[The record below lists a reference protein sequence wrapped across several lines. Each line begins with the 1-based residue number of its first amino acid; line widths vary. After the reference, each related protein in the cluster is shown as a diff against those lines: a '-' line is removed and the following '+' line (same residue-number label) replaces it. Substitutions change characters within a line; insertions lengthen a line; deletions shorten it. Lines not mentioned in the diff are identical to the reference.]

1 VIVAGVEP
9 ADQQSGIVAPALAGR
24 SNLVLRVISSL
35 ILAPLALAL
44 AYFGGWP
51 FAAFWVI
58 ASAIVLAEWLMLVI
72 GRNPFA
78 AFPWNG
84 SQWLWAL
91 SGVVYAGAMLAATLL
106 LRSDASLGFVAI
118 VFVFAVVWGSD
129 ILAYFVGRAV
139 GGPKLMPRVS
149 PSKTWSGAAGGTLA
163 SIIFGILVAKFSGIG
178 NLGAVA
184 LIALLLSVISQA
196 GDLIESALKR
206 HFHVKDSSGLLP
218 GHGGLMDRLDG
229 YVTAVVA
236 AALIG
241 LARGGFDA
249 PARGLLVW

>member
-1 VIVAGVEP
+1 M
-9 ADQQSGIVAPALAGR
+9 
-24 SNLVLRVISSL
+24 ISSL

-84 SQWLWAL
+84 SQWLWAVL
-91 SGVVYAGAMLAATLL
+91 GVVYAGAMLAATLL
-106 LRSDASLGFVAI
+106 LRSDVNFGFVAI

-184 LIALLLSVISQA
+184 LIALILSVISQA

-229 YVTAVVA
+229 YLTAVVA